1 MLNNRKNIVRELELI
16 EEAYKNLNQDH
27 DQNGNA
33 DRSAKLMTLEA
44 REDQL
49 LEMLQEFPI

>member
-44 REDQL
+44 REDSL